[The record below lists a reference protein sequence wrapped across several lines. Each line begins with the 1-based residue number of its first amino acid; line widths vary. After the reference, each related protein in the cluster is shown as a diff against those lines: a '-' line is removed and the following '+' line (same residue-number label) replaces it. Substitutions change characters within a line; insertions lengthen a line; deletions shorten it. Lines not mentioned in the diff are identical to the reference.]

1 MNSIHD
7 ALIVGAGL
15 SGLAISH
22 FLEKKR
28 PDMKIVLLE
37 KASRPGGAIQTFRK
51 DGFQAEWG
59 PHGFLDNIPE
69 SRELLRDTGLEQE
82 AQKAPLNDFLRFLCH
97 NGKLIP
103 LPQNPKKILTT
114 PLIPFWG
121 KVRILADLWT
131 KPVMEDQTVGQWAV
145 RRFGK
150 SVHPLVDAAVTGTFS
165 GDLDRMSINSVMP
178 GLRALEKESGSV
190 LRGLKKKKKSSAI
203 KAGLPSM
210 INFPQG
216 MARLI
221 EILAKEKPI
230 QFDTGVKKIKKK
242 DDIWEVQT
250 DDETFKTRA
259 LILALPVNQAL
270 KLLSPLNKPPVKTIP
285 VSKIIN
291 VVMGFSGNAEVPR
304 GFGYLAPEKENRFT
318 LGAMFSTHMFSGRA
332 PEGRILLEA
341 LVGGRRHPERLELE
355 DEDILRKVYNDL
367 NLLMKLPEPPLFSK
381 VLRSTD
387 GIPQLEMD
395 YPALMEWLKKLV
407 QKMEGLYISGFGW
420 NGIGMNDMIKSAKK
434 TARTVAEGGYGKSET
449 AAVKGVYF

>member
-1 MNSIHD
+1 MNNIHD
-7 ALIVGAGL
+7 TLIVGSGL
-15 SGLAISH
+15 SGLAIAH

-28 PDMKIVLLE
+28 PDMDIILLE
-37 KASRPGGAIQTFRK
+37 KASRAGGAIRTFQEQ
-51 DGFQAEWG
+51 GFQAEWG

-69 SRELLRDTGLEQE
+69 SRELLRDTGLDQE
-82 AQKAPLNDFLRFLCH
+82 AQRVPLNNFLRFLCH

-121 KVRILADLWT
+121 KMRILADLWT
-131 KPVMEDQTVGQWAV
+131 KPIMEDQTIGQWAV

-165 GDLDRMSINSVMP
+165 GDLDRMSIDSVMP

-190 LRGLKKKKKSSAI
+190 LLGLKKKKKSSSL
-203 KAGLPSM
+203 KNGLPSM

-216 MARLI
+216 MERLI
-221 EILAKEKPI
+221 EILAKGKPI
-230 QFDTGVKKIKKK
+230 RFGTGVKKIEKKS
-242 DDIWEVQT
+242 DIWEVRT
-250 DDETFKTRA
+250 DDATFGTRA

-270 KLLSPLNKPPVKTIP
+270 KLLSHLDRPPVKKIP

-291 VVMGFSGNAEVPR
+291 VVMGFSGTAKVPR
-304 GFGYLAPEKENRFT
+304 GFGYLAPERENRFT
-318 LGAMFSTHMFSGRA
+318 LGAMFSSHMFPGRA
-332 PEGRILLEA
+332 PEGQMLLEA
-341 LVGGRRHPERLELE
+341 LVGGRRHPERLDLE
-355 DEDILRKVYNDL
+355 DDDILRKVYNDL
-367 NLLMKLPEPPLFSK
+367 SRLMKLPEPPLFSR

-395 YPALMEWLKKLV
+395 HPALMNWLKKLA
-407 QKMEGLYISGFGW
+407 QKTEGLYISGFGW
-420 NGIGMNDMIKSAKK
+420 DGIGINDMIKSAKK
-434 TARTVAEGGYGKSET
+434 TARIVAEGEYGKSET